1 MFYSPLSLVVDPLVS
16 PSRHIFFFSVKTK
29 TTVTARAQ
37 VSPKRDKVERVVR
50 RSKAAKQWGMTWVWT
65 LSQCWQGSLSPGFLD
80 LTVVT
85 MKVPLKFAPSKAHL
99 HPREPVRNA
108 ESRSLP
114 DLQDQNLPFL
124 EIPSD
129 SKHIYIWEAQI
140 CIKHLYILHSH
151 A

>member
-1 MFYSPLSLVVDPLVS
+1 MFYSPLTLAVDPLVS
-16 PSRHIFFFSVKTK
+16 LSRLIFFFSVKTK
-29 TTVTARAQ
+29 TIVTARAQ
-37 VSPKRDKVERVVR
+37 VSSKRGNVEGVVR
-50 RSKAAKQWGMTWVWT
+50 RSKSAKQWGMKCVWT
-65 LSQCWQGSLSPGFLD
+65 LSQCWVTSLSPGFLD

-114 DLQDQNLPFL
+114 DLQDQISLFWRSPG
-124 EIPSD
+124 D
-129 SKHIYIWEAQI
+129 SKHIYIWEAQTY
-140 CIKHLYILHSH
+140 IKHLLLHSH